1 MTQTDV
7 LAKFYTDP
15 DFKLVEQIL
24 LDCLKQVSYTPES
37 TTAPTD
43 FKAQTLANKRLHDAV
58 LEFLAQAK
66 VLSQQ
71 TDGGNTF
78 D

>member
-1 MTQTDV
+1 MQSN
-7 LAKFYTDP
+7 LAKFYSDP
-15 DFKLVEQIL
+15 DWVVVEEIL
-24 LDCLKQVSYTPES
+24 RDCVKQVKYTPES

-58 LEFLAQAK
+58 IEFLAQAK